1 MPPRNFRPIL
11 AGLILQA
18 IYSQAQEANWPQ
30 FRGENQGLAA
40 NRELPKVWNK
50 EKGIAWTNELSG
62 FGQSSPVVWQDSVYI
77 TSTGGAQKEHL
88 YLEAFSLKS
97 GKRKWVQ
104 KVAASKIVKEVSKM
118 ISQGA
123 PTPVA
128 GPNGVYAF
136 FESGDLTAFDHDGQK
151 LWHRKLQEEFGDFMG
166 GHGVGSSLVGSPG
179 KIFLL
184 IDHDGPSYLLCLDRR
199 SGKTLWKTDRG
210 PRVSWTTPL
219 IFKNGEQIQIL
230 ISSNGIAEALRAED
244 GKRLWWVEDLKR
256 NTVASPATDGNFMI
270 IGSSDPRQSVAIRM
284 DGKGDVSKTHVAW
297 RTTLATSSFASPIID
312 RGIVYLVNRTGMLQ
326 ALSLETGEQLWKERL
341 PASTWASPISD
352 GNHLYFFC
360 KNGKS
365 VVFDTSAKQPKIIAE
380 NSVGITKDETLYG
393 VAAGQKSFILRSGR
407 KIFKVGQ

>member
-1 MPPRNFRPIL
+1 MLSRYFHPIL
-11 AGLILQA
+11 AWLILQA
-18 IYSQAQEANWPQ
+18 TYCQAQETNWPQ
-30 FRGENQGLAA
+30 FRGGNQGLAT
-40 NRELPKVWNK
+40 NRELPKVWNE

-62 FGQSSPVVWQDSVYI
+62 FGQSSPIVWQDSVYI
-77 TSTGGAQKEHL
+77 TSTGGKQKEHL

-97 GKRKWVQ
+97 GKRNWVQ
-104 KVAASKIVKEVSKM
+104 KVAASKTVKEVSKM

-128 GPNGVYAF
+128 GPNGVYSF
-136 FESGDLTAFDHDGQK
+136 FESGDLIAFDHDGQK
-151 LWHRKLQEEFGDFMG
+151 LWHRKLQEEFGDFEG
-166 GHGVGSSLVGSPG
+166 GHGVGSSLVGSSG

-199 SGKTLWKTDRG
+199 SGKTIWKTDRG
-210 PRVSWTTPL
+210 ARVSWTTPL
-219 IFKNGEQIQIL
+219 VFKNGDQTQIL

-256 NTVASPATDGNFMI
+256 NTVASPATDGKFMI

-326 ALSLETGEQLWKERL
+326 ALSLETGKQLWKERL

-352 GNHLYFFC
+352 GKHLYFFC
-360 KNGKS
+360 KDGKS
-365 VVFDTSAKQPKIIAE
+365 VVFDASEKQPKIIAE
-380 NSVGITKDETLYG
+380 NSVGITEDETLYG
-393 VAAGQKSFILRSGR
+393 VAAGQKCFILRSGR
-407 KIFKVGQ
+407 KIFKVAQ